1 MLGSLATGDFIT
13 TSGTFNITSNVTVT
27 SVVLSSIEE
36 TVLEQT
42 KTFCFILLSAGD
54 EVYIPVNRA
63 SVDLIDDDCKLLPL
77 SFFTFS
83 LSLSLCQY
91 YCLVLNHHP

>member
-1 MLGSLATGDFIT
+1 MLGSLAAGDFIT

-27 SVVLSSIEE
+27 RVVLSSIEE

-54 EVYIPVNRA
+54 EVYIPVNRT

-77 SFFTFS
+77 SFYS
-83 LSLSLCQY
+83 LSLSLS
-91 YCLVLNHHP
+91 LSASIIAWF